1 MTKKTKFISIKV
13 KLLGI
18 ILPVIIII
26 MTVLTGLF
34 YYVSKNVIQS
44 NAHDLLQISV
54 ESQASEMEAWLER
67 NLVSASVA
75 KQAAEEMGFDDVQ
88 L

>member
-1 MTKKTKFISIKV
+1 MYQKCNSV
-13 KLLGI
+13 
-18 ILPVIIII
+18 
-26 MTVLTGLF
+26 
-34 YYVSKNVIQS
+34 

-88 L
+88 LQDF